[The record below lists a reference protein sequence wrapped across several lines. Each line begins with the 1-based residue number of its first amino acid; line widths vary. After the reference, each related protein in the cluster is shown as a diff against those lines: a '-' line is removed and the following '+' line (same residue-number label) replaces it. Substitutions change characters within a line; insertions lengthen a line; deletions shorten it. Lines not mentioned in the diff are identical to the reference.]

1 MNYRKKFLIQVD
13 TDSESLD
20 SDFIDAHFES
30 WIDENNPSN
39 FRSISKQE
47 LTKAFQSE
55 CISWL
60 NDLGIGIE
68 FLWEE
73 S

>member
-13 TDSESLD
+13 TDNESLD
-20 SDFIDAHFES
+20 SDFIDAHFEN
-30 WIDENNPSN
+30 WKDEDNP
-39 FRSISKQE
+39 SKQE
-47 LTKAFQSE
+47 LTKSFQSE